1 MRGDPS
7 FPTMNTNHNGWT
19 ASELA
24 DHTAKQIPAYLP
36 KPTERLVRYYTSIGI
51 LDKPSRSDADKRR
64 AIYGER
70 QFLQLAL
77 AMVFN
82 FAGPG
87 AVEAHK
93 RGYLRVPQNL
103 ANMLHEALNPGG
115 IAFQAN
121 ALKAKV
127 RIVQAKKGGSK

>member
-1 MRGDPS
+1 MKTTQS
-7 FPTMNTNHNGWT
+7 GWT

-24 DHTAKQIPAYLP
+24 DHTAKKIPAYLP

-77 AMVFN
+77 SLVFN

-93 RGYLRVPQNL
+93 RGWFKLPKALEPNL
-103 ANMLHEALNPGG
+103 NDAMAHMFNEAISPGG
-115 IAFQAN
+115 VAFEAN
-121 ALKAKV
+121 ARKAKV
-127 RIVQAKKGGSK
+127 QAAIKKGGLK

>member
-1 MRGDPS
+1 MS
-7 FPTMNTNHNGWT
+7 HNQTSGWT

-24 DHTAKQIPAYLP
+24 AHTAKQIPAYLP

-77 AMVFN
+77 SLVFN

-121 ALKAKV
+121 ALKVKV
-127 RIVQAKKGGSK
+127 RHVAGKKGGLK